1 MAVLDIIKA
10 YVNLVNKKLTYVETT
25 STSYIFDLVG
35 YKLPKTIMDKNM
47 NKPLKE
53 RTAIILL
60 DINQQNIGMHDY
72 SVMNYGNSVRFTLPR
87 QNFPILYADKERTII
102 LPYIDENDDLQVTGT
117 FTK

>member
-25 STSYIFDLVG
+25 PTSYIFDLVG

-72 SVMNYGNSVRFTLPR
+72 SVMNHSNSVRFTLPKS
-87 QNFPILYADKERTII
+87 NFPYTLGND
-102 LPYIDENDDLQVTGT
+102 DDLQVTGT

>member
-1 MAVLDIIKA
+1 MSILQNILP

-35 YKLPKTIMDKNM
+35 YKLPKPIMDKNM

-60 DINQQNIGMHDY
+60 DINQQNIGMYDY

-87 QNFPILYADKERTII
+87 QNFPILYANPERTII
-102 LPYIDENDDLQVTGT
+102 VPYIDENDDLQVTGT